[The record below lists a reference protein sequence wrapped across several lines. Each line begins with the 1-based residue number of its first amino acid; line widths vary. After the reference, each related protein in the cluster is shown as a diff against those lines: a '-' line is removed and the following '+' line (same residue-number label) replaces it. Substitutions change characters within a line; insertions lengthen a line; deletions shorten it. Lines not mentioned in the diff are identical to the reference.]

1 MRFQD
6 PQWLFLL
13 FLLLPW
19 AWLSLRRNRRAPAL
33 AAADGEQLA
42 ALHETWRTRCAHSLP
57 LLRFLLLSLLVMA
70 LARPQSVE
78 RETRVRGEGVDLM
91 VALDLSTSMLAQ
103 DQAAEEPG
111 ENRLSM
117 AKKVLAEFLRGRQ
130 GDRIGLIAFAA
141 RPYPAA
147 PLTVDHDWL
156 RAAVEQLRIG
166 AVEDGT
172 AIGDAILAALNRLR
186 PPPPPA
192 GQAAGATAKQDMA
205 RAKSQA
211 VILIT
216 DGRSNAGKVEPGL
229 AAAAAK
235 AVGVRVHTI
244 GIGSRGQAVIPIE
257 DPLGGTLLR
266 KIEADLDESTLREI
280 ATTTGGR
287 YFRADDPGILT
298 QVFREIDRLE
308 KRPLETKV
316 FFAYRERFPELLLA
330 VLALGF
336 LELILRATVL
346 RQMP

>member
-6 PQWLFLL
+6 PHWLFLL
-13 FLLLPW
+13 ALLLPW
-19 AWLSLRRNRRAPAL
+19 VWLSLRRDRSAPAL
-33 AAADGEQLA
+33 AVADGKQLA
-42 ALHETWRTRCAHSLP
+42 ALRETWRTRCTRYLP
-57 LLRFLLLSLLVMA
+57 LLRFLLLSLLVLA

-91 VALDLSTSMLAQ
+91 VALDLSSSMLAQ
-103 DQAAEEPG
+103 DQAANAAG
-111 ENRLSM
+111 DNRLSM
-117 AKKVLAEFLRGRQ
+117 AKKVLAEFLRGRE

-147 PLTVDHDWL
+147 PLTVDHAWL
-156 RAAVEQLRIG
+156 RTAVEQLRIG

-172 AIGDAILAALNRLR
+172 AVGDAILAALNRLR
-186 PPPPPA
+186 PPAAAAQASATPAPP
-192 GQAAGATAKQDMA
+192 DLA

-211 VILIT
+211 VILMT
-216 DGRSNAGKVEPGL
+216 DGRSNAGKVDPML

-235 AVGVRVHTI
+235 AVGIRVHTI

-280 ATTTGGR
+280 AATTGGR
-287 YFRADDPGILT
+287 YFRADDVGILT

-316 FFAYRERFPELLLA
+316 FFSYREHFPDLLLA
-330 VLALGF
+330 VLTLGL

-346 RQMP
+346 RQLP